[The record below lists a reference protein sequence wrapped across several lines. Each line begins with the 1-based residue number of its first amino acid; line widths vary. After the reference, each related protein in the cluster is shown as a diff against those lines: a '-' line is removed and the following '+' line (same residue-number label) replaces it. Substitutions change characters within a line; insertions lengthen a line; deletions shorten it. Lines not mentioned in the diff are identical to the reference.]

1 MTEKRPAIVCL
12 IVSERRGCMHS
23 QMHTDRAGF
32 SVFSCARKLLSHS
45 VSVTDERALKGI
57 GLKWFT
63 ITWALRL
70 WSRTAACAVLQR
82 YYIIYN
88 DIIDHYVFWH
98 STLSQLCFI
107 NQMMKGERNRKS
119 KANKKKHK
127 HGVSRH
133 RDSFLCNITNNVT
146 FIGFA
151 FDLLTRISITGM
163 LG

>member
-1 MTEKRPAIVCL
+1 MTEERPAIVCL

-45 VSVTDERALKGI
+45 VSVTDEHALKGI

-70 WSRTAACAVLQR
+70 WSQTAACAVLQR

-98 STLSQLCFI
+98 STLSQLWFI
-107 NQMMKGERNRKS
+107 NQMMKGGCNSEIKGKQEKTQTWCQQAPRLFS
-119 KANKKKHK
+119 LQHHK
-127 HGVSRH
+127 QCHFYR
-133 RDSFLCNITNNVT
+133 LCFWLINSN
-146 FIGFA
+146 
-151 FDLLTRISITGM
+151 
-163 LG
+163 